1 MQDTTLDSS
10 FDGTRDSSLDSSPG
24 SSAGEPDSERAAP
37 ADFKLG
43 LGDFHYS
50 ALYRPERLR
59 QLTADFYAELR
70 RADATLHA
78 DLMTYTGARGA
89 NLKGTRAESE
99 LLIAVA
105 PHVSRFI
112 ARLFDVETERAAHME
127 SITAQDAVFQ
137 FKTFITRRALKR
149 VPPEQALTF
158 DADGVHDALESFRRA
173 AFPETLDVD
182 AELGLARMTVRLL
195 AWEEQLAKRAAG
207 GTSGEKGGGSVD
219 GDGSVGEMGAARERV
234 AQTDE
239 VVSALKKFEIAAGE
253 SAPDEDAAF
262 VKAALRL
269 VETWASV
276 HATQAAARGRVRSWV
291 SFRVPHPLN
300 YEHLVQLERHDAELP
315 ERMRGLEGNLRRRDG
330 FGLTDRR
337 AGEREVLDEVNYC
350 LYCHERDKD
359 SCSKGLHERDG
370 SLKRNP
376 LGIALEGCPLD
387 EKISE
392 MHVLQRDG
400 DSIGAL
406 AIVMV
411 DNPMC
416 PGTGHRICNDC
427 MKSCIFQKQEPVNIP
442 QAETGVLTDVLK
454 LPYGFEIYSLLTRW
468 NPLNAK
474 RPHALAYNG
483 RNVLVVG
490 LGPAG
495 YTLAHYLLNE
505 GFGVVGIDGLKIEP
519 LNAELTGD
527 GGRRTPR
534 AVRDIREIELP
545 LERRVLAGFGG
556 VSEYGITVRWDKN
569 FLTMIHLTLARRES
583 FRFYGGVR
591 FGGTIGIEDAWE
603 LGFDHIAIAT
613 GAGRPTI
620 VEMRNNLMRGIRKA
634 SDFLMA
640 LQLTGAFKA
649 DALANLQ
656 VRLPAVV
663 IGGGLTAIDTATEL
677 FAYYPVQVEKILA
690 RHEEL
695 SAEFSEEN
703 IFARFDAEERGV
715 YAEFLAHGRAVRA
728 ERERASAANELPD
741 FVPLVREWG
750 GVSIVYRKRL
760 QDSPAYRLNH
770 EEVVKSLEEGISYIE
785 NMSPVEAVADE
796 HGAVAA
802 VVFER
807 MRQDVET
814 RKWKASG
821 ETVRLPAR
829 TVCVAAGT
837 SPNTIYE
844 REQPGT
850 FKLDEWGQFFAPHKA
865 ARRSSGGDGGEGG
878 FSVVPAAR
886 GERGFFTSYENA
898 GRLISYYGDNHPV
911 YAGNV
916 VKAMASA
923 KYGYEEV
930 CALFADEIA
939 AVENESGAREATS
952 GGKSEREAGAR
963 EPVSAPGSEGGERFA
978 QLVEKL
984 DDELIARV
992 VRVERLTPTIVD
1004 VVVRA
1009 PMQARK
1015 FHPGQFYRLQN
1026 YETDAAV
1033 VGDTK
1038 LTMEGLALT
1047 GAWVDKEQGL
1057 LSLIVLEMGA
1067 SSRQCALLRPGQQVV
1082 VMGPTGTPTEIPEDE
1097 TVLLAG
1103 GGLGNAVLFSIARAL
1118 RDNRCRVVYF
1128 AGYKK
1133 GEDLFKREE
1142 IEAATDQI
1150 IWATDTGAEIEPR
1163 RAQDRHFRGNIV
1175 QAMKAYAEGELGAPM
1190 FDLREVERLIAIGS
1204 DRMMAAVKSARHGV
1218 LAEHFNPAHVGVG
1231 SINSPMQCMMKEVC
1245 AQCLQRHVD
1254 PQTGAE
1260 SFVFSCFN
1268 QDQLLDHVDFKNLN
1282 DRLRANTVQE
1292 KLANLWLDKLLEE
1305 SDPANKVSLK

>member
-1 MQDTTLDSS
+1 MPDTFLE
-10 FDGTRDSSLDSSPG
+10 SSLESSTGAPN
-24 SSAGEPDSERAAP
+24 ARPDAH
-37 ADFKLG
+37 ADFPLG
-43 LGDFHYS
+43 LGDFHYRD
-50 ALYRPERLR
+50 LYQPERLG
-59 QLTADFYAELR
+59 QLTATFYAELH

-78 DLMTYTGARGA
+78 DLLAYTRARGA

-99 LLIAVA
+99 LLIACA
-105 PHVSRFI
+105 PHLSRFI
-112 ARLFDVETERAAHME
+112 ARLFETEAERAAHME
-127 SITAQDAVFQ
+127 RITAQDAI
-137 FKTFITRRALKR
+137 FKFKNFITRRALKR
-149 VPPEQALTF
+149 VPPEQALTVN
-158 DADGVHDALESFRRA
+158 ADKIQDALENLRRA
-173 AFPETLDVD
+173 AFPDTLDCD
-182 AELGLARMTVRLL
+182 AELGVARLTAQLL
-195 AWEEQLAKRAAG
+195 AWEDQLSAKPEAK
-207 GTSGEKGGGSVD
+207 GEKSGGGNGDGRD
-219 GDGSVGEMGAARERV
+219 GDGGVESRVEIGAARARV
-234 AQTDE
+234 AKAGGE
-239 VVSALKKFEIAAGE
+239 VLSLKEFEIDAGE
-253 SAPDEDAAF
+253 NAPDEDAAF
-262 VKAALRL
+262 VKASLRL

-276 HATQAAARGRVRSWV
+276 HATQAAAKARVRSWV

-315 ERMRGLEGNLRRRDG
+315 ERMRGLEANLRRRDG
-330 FGLTDRR
+330 FALTDGR
-337 AGEREVLDEVNYC
+337 ASEREVLDEVNYC

-359 SCSKGLHERDG
+359 SCSKGLYERDG
-370 SLKRNP
+370 TLKRNP

-406 AIVMV
+406 ALVMI

-474 RPHALAYNG
+474 RPHALPYNG
-483 RNVLVVG
+483 KNILVVG

-519 LNAELTGD
+519 LNPELTGD
-527 GGRRTPR
+527 GGRVVPR
-534 AVRDIREIELP
+534 AVRDIREIESP
-545 LERRVLAGFGG
+545 LDRRVLAGFGG

-569 FLTMIHLTLARRES
+569 FLTMIHLTLARRAG

-591 FGGTIGIEDAWE
+591 FGGTLEIEDAWQ

-620 VEMRNNLMRGIRKA
+620 VSMKNNLMRGIRKA

-656 VRLPAVV
+656 VRLPALV

-695 SAEFSEEN
+695 SAEFGEEE
-703 IFARFDAEERGV
+703 ILARFDAEERGV
-715 YAEFLAHGRAVRA
+715 YEEFLAHGRAVRA
-728 ERERASAANELPD
+728 ERERAAQAGELPD
-741 FVPLVREWG
+741 FVPLVRAWG

-770 EEVVKSLEEGISYIE
+770 EEVVKSLEEGIDYIE
-785 NMSPVEAVADE
+785 NLSPVEAVADE
-796 HGAVAA
+796 HGAVGAII
-802 VVFER
+802 FER
-807 MRQDVET
+807 MRQDAET
-814 RKWKASG
+814 RKWRASG

-829 TVCVAAGT
+829 TICVAAGT

-850 FKLDEWGQFFAPHKA
+850 FKLDERGEFFAPHKIE
-865 ARRSSGGDGGEGG
+865 RDGLETGDEHK
-878 FSVVPAAR
+878 FRLVPAAK

-898 GRLISYYGDNHPV
+898 GRFISYYGDNHPV

-923 KYGYEEV
+923 KYGYEAV

-939 AVENESGAREATS
+939 AVENETGGRETAQELESKRERAEGASARELEP
-952 GGKSEREAGAR
+952 ERSS
-963 EPVSAPGSEGGERFA
+963 SARFA
-978 QLVEKL
+978 RLVAKL

-1026 YETDAAV
+1026 YETDARV
-1033 VGDTK
+1033 VKDTK

-1047 GAWVDKEQGL
+1047 GAWVDKSEGM

-1067 SSRQCALLRPGQQVV
+1067 SSRQCALLQPGQQVV
-1082 VMGPTGTPTEIPEDE
+1082 VMGPTGTPTEIPANE

-1118 RDNRCRVVYF
+1118 RDNNCRVVYF

-1150 IWATDTGAEIEPR
+1150 VWATDTGAQIEPR

-1175 QAMKAYAEGELGAPM
+1175 QAMKAYAEGELGAPI
-1190 FDLREVERLIAIGS
+1190 FDLREVARIIAIGS
-1204 DRMMAAVKSARHGV
+1204 DRMMAAVKAARHGV

-1254 PQTGAE
+1254 PLTGKE

-1268 QDQLLDHVDFKNLN
+1268 QDQPLDLVDFQNLN
-1282 DRLRANTVQE
+1282 ARLRANTVQE
-1292 KLANLWLDKLLEE
+1292 KLANLWLDRLL
-1305 SDPANKVSLK
+1305 K

>member
-1 MQDTTLDSS
+1 MQDI
-10 FDGTRDSSLDSSPG
+10 SLDSRRGAPDEARAEAG
-24 SSAGEPDSERAAP
+24 SGAG
-37 ADFKLG
+37 ADFALG
-43 LGDFHYS
+43 IGDFSYVD
-50 ALYRPERLR
+50 LYKPERLAE
-59 QLTADFYAELR
+59 LTTAFYAELQ
-70 RADATLHA
+70 RADAVLHA
-78 DLMTYTGARGA
+78 SFMEYTAARGA
-89 NLKGTRAESE
+89 NLRGTRGESE

-105 PHVSRFI
+105 PHVSSFV
-112 ARLFDVETERAAHME
+112 ARLFRVETERAAHAARIK
-127 SITAQDAVFQ
+127 SQDAVFQ
-137 FKTFITRRALKR
+137 FKTFISRRALKR
-149 VPPEQALTF
+149 VPPERALTF
-158 DADGVHDALESFRRA
+158 DAEAVHDALARLASA
-173 AFPETLDVD
+173 VFPEAPEVNEAVD
-182 AELGLARMTVRLL
+182 AELAVARLCVRLL
-195 AWEEQLAKRAAG
+195 AWEESLTKAPAAG
-207 GTSGEKGGGSVD
+207 DAEGSATAGAKG
-219 GDGSVGEMGAARERV
+219 VGVESLRA
-234 AQTDE
+234 
-239 VVSALKKFEIAAGE
+239 EIAEARGRGVKTEADAALREFE
-253 SAPDEDAAF
+253 SAVGTNEIENEDARF
-262 VKAALRL
+262 VKSALRL
-269 VETWASV
+269 VETWAAV
-276 HATQAAARGRVRSWV
+276 HSTQPAAKARVHGWV

-300 YEHLVQLERHDAELP
+300 YEHLVQIERHDAELP
-315 ERMRGLEGNLRRRDG
+315 ERMRGLDQNLRRRDG
-330 FGLTDRR
+330 FGLTDAR
-337 AGEREVLDEVNYC
+337 ASRREVLDEVNYC

-370 SLKRNP
+370 SVKRNP

-400 DSIGAL
+400 DSLAAL
-406 AIVMV
+406 AVVMI

-442 QAETGVLTDVLK
+442 QAETGVLTDVLA

-474 RPHALAYNG
+474 RPHALPANG
-483 RNVLVVG
+483 LSVLVVG

-519 LNAELTGD
+519 LNAKLTGD
-527 GGRRTPR
+527 GGRSVPR
-534 AVRDIREIELP
+534 AVVDVREIETP
-545 LERRVLAGFGG
+545 LDGRVLAGFGG

-569 FLTMIHLTLARRES
+569 FLTLIHLALARRRG

-591 FGGTIGIEDAWE
+591 FGGTLDIEDAWA

-620 VEMRNNLMRGIRKA
+620 VPMRNNLMRGIRKA

-640 LQLTGAFKA
+640 LQLTGAFKQ

-677 FAYYPVQVEKILA
+677 FAYYPVQVEKMLA
-690 RHEEL
+690 RHETL
-695 SAEFSEEN
+695 SAEFGEEE
-703 IFARFDAEERGV
+703 IFARFDAEERTV
-715 YAEFLAHGRAVRA
+715 YAEFLAHGRAVRL
-728 ERERASAANELPD
+728 ERERARAAGELPN

-750 GVSIVYRKRL
+750 GVAIVYRKRL

-796 HGAVAA
+796 HGAVAGL
-802 VVFER
+802 VFER
-807 MRQDVET
+807 MQRDAET
-814 RKWKASG
+814 RKWRASG
-821 ETVRLPAR
+821 ELVRLPAR

-850 FKLDEWGQFFAPHKA
+850 FKLDEWGEFFAPHKIE
-865 ARRSSGGDGGEGG
+865 RLSGDNGGSSNNGDATGNGNK
-878 FSVVPAAR
+878 FRLVPAAK

-898 GRLISYYGDNHPV
+898 GRFISYYGDNHPV

-923 KYGYEEV
+923 KFGYEEV
-930 CALFADEIA
+930 CALFADEIN
-939 AVENESGAREATS
+939 AVENEVRSAAAQGGGNALTEARAV
-952 GGKSEREAGAR
+952 ER
-963 EPVSAPGSEGGERFA
+963 GERFER
-978 QLVEKL
+978 LVEKL

-1026 YETDAAV
+1026 YETSAPV
-1033 VGDTK
+1033 VAGTK

-1067 SSRQCALLRPGQQVV
+1067 SSRQCALLSPGQEVV
-1082 VMGPTGTPTEIPEDE
+1082 VMGPTGTPTEIPAGES
-1097 TVLLAG
+1097 VLLAG

-1118 RDNRCRVVYF
+1118 RENNCRVVYF

-1150 IWATDTGAEIEPR
+1150 IWATDTGAVVEPR
-1163 RAQDRHFRGNIV
+1163 RPQDRHFRGNIV
-1175 QAMKAYAEGELGAPM
+1175 EAMKAYAEGQLGERL
-1190 FDLREVERLIAIGS
+1190 FSFGDIRRLIAIGS
-1204 DRMMAAVKSARHGV
+1204 DRMMAAVKAARHGV
-1218 LAEHFNPAHVGVG
+1218 LAPHFDPAHVGIG

-1254 PQTGAE
+1254 PRTGAE

-1268 QDQLLDHVDFKNLN
+1268 QDQLLDEVDFKNLN

-1292 KLANLWLDKLLEE
+1292 KLANLWLDKLFAE
-1305 SDPANKVSLK
+1305 AAAQ

>member
-1 MQDTTLDSS
+1 MQDI
-10 FDGTRDSSLDSSPG
+10 SLDSSTTGAPDAARG
-24 SSAGEPDSERAAP
+24 DAGTG
-37 ADFKLG
+37 ADFPLG
-43 LGDFHYS
+43 IEGFHYS
-50 ALYRPERLR
+50 DLYRPERLG
-59 QLTADFYAELR
+59 QLAAAFYANLQKE
-70 RADATLHA
+70 DATLHVA
-78 DLMTYTGARGA
+78 LDAYTASRGA
-89 NLKGTRAESE
+89 NLRGTRAESE
-99 LLIAVA
+99 LLIAAA
-105 PHVSRFI
+105 PHLSRFV
-112 ARLFDVETERAAHME
+112 ARLFRIEDARAAQAE
-127 SITAQDAVFQ
+127 RIRAQDAVFQ
-137 FKTFITRRALKR
+137 FKTFISRRALKR
-149 VPPEQALTF
+149 VPPEKALTF
-158 DADGVHDALESFRRA
+158 DADALQDALERLRRA
-173 AFPETLDVD
+173 IFPDAPEADNGD
-182 AELGLARMTVRLL
+182 AELAVARLCVRLL
-195 AWEEQLAKRAAG
+195 AWEEHLAKGTATTAG
-207 GTSGEKGGGSVD
+207 GEVTSAAATGVAGGEGS
-219 GDGSVGEMGAARERV
+219 GAESLRERIGEARER
-234 AQTDE
+234 AARTKAAG
-239 VVSALKKFEIAAGE
+239 ALKEFEIDAHRNEAR
-253 SAPDEDAAF
+253 DEDAAF
-262 VKAALRL
+262 VKSALHL
-269 VETWASV
+269 VETWAAV
-276 HATQAAARGRVRSWV
+276 HSTQAAARARVGGWV

-300 YEHLVQLERHDAELP
+300 YEHLVQIERHDAELP
-315 ERMRGLEGNLRRRDG
+315 ERMRGLEQNLRRRDG

-337 AGEREVLDEVNYC
+337 ASEREVLYEVHYC

-392 MHVLQRDG
+392 MHVLERDG
-400 DSIGAL
+400 DPLGAL
-406 AIVMV
+406 AIVMI

-442 QAETGVLTDVLK
+442 QAETGVLTDVLA

-474 RPHALAYNG
+474 RPHALPSNG

-519 LNAELTGD
+519 LNADLTGD
-527 GGRRTPR
+527 GGRRVPR
-534 AVRDIREIELP
+534 PVTDVRQIESP
-545 LERRVLAGFGG
+545 LDERVLAGFGG

-569 FLTMIHLTLARRES
+569 FLTLIHLALARRAG
-583 FRFYGGVR
+583 FRFYGGIR
-591 FGGTIGIEDAWE
+591 FGGTLDLEDAWA

-620 VEMRNNLMRGIRKA
+620 VPMRNNLMRGIRKA

-640 LQLTGAFKA
+640 LQLTGAFKQ
-649 DALANLQ
+649 DTLANLQ

-677 FAYYPVQVEKILA
+677 FAYYPVQVEKMLA
-690 RHEEL
+690 RHEGL
-695 SAEFSEEN
+695 SAEFGEDE
-703 IFARFDAEERGV
+703 ILARFDAEERGV
-715 YAEFLAHGRAVRA
+715 YEEFLAHGRAVRA
-728 ERERASAANELPD
+728 ERERAAAAGELPN
-741 FVPLVREWG
+741 FVPLVRAWG

-796 HGAVAA
+796 HGAVAGL
-802 VVFER
+802 VFER
-807 MRQDVET
+807 MRRDAET
-814 RKWKASG
+814 RKWEASG
-821 ETVRLPAR
+821 ELVRLPAR

-850 FKLDEWGQFFAPHKA
+850 FKLDEWGEFFTPHRVERNGDDGGDKA
-865 ARRSSGGDGGEGG
+865 AVAGGDVKGNGGGG
-878 FSVVPAAR
+878 KFRLVPAAK

-898 GRLISYYGDNHPV
+898 GRFVSYYGDNHPV

-923 KYGYEEV
+923 KFGYEEV

-939 AVENESGAREATS
+939 AAELKVRDACAGIDARATEDA
-952 GGKSEREAGAR
+952 GETARAGRFER
-963 EPVSAPGSEGGERFA
+963 
-978 QLVEKL
+978 LVEKL

-1026 YETDAAV
+1026 YETDAV
-1033 VGDTK
+1033 VAGGTK

-1047 GAWVDKEQGL
+1047 GAWVDREQGL

-1082 VMGPTGTPTEIPEDE
+1082 VMGPTGTPTEIPSGEA
-1097 TVLLAG
+1097 VLLAG

-1118 RDNRCRVVYF
+1118 QENNCRVIYF

-1150 IWATDTGAEIEPR
+1150 IWATDTGAAVEPR

-1175 QAMKAYAEGELGAPM
+1175 QAMRAYAEGELGEAL
-1190 FDLREVERLIAIGS
+1190 FDLREIKRLIAIGS
-1204 DRMMAAVKSARHGV
+1204 DRMMAAVKAARHGV
-1218 LAEHFNPAHVGVG
+1218 LAAHFDPAHVGVG

-1268 QDQLLDHVDFKNLN
+1268 QDQLLDEVDFKNLN

-1292 KLANLWLDKLLEE
+1292 KLANLWLDKLL
-1305 SDPANKVSLK
+1305 K

>member
-1 MQDTTLDSS
+1 MQDI
-10 FDGTRDSSLDSSPG
+10 SLDSSTGAPDAAHG
-24 SSAGEPDSERAAP
+24 DAGTG
-37 ADFKLG
+37 ADFPLG
-43 LGDFHYS
+43 VAGFHYS
-50 ALYRPERLR
+50 DLYQPERLG
-59 QLTADFYAELR
+59 QLTAAFYAALQDE
-70 RADATLHA
+70 DATLHA
-78 DLMTYTGARGA
+78 DLLAYTETRGA
-89 NLKGTRAESE
+89 SLRGTRAESE
-99 LLIAVA
+99 LLIAAA
-105 PHVSRFI
+105 PHLSRFV
-112 ARLFDVETERAAHME
+112 ARLFDVEAERAAHME
-127 SITAQDAVFQ
+127 RIRAQDAVFQ
-137 FKTFITRRALKR
+137 FKTFISRRALKR
-149 VPPEQALTF
+149 VPPEKALTF
-158 DADGVHDALESFRRA
+158 DADALEDALERLLRA
-173 AFPETLDVD
+173 LSPGALEAGDM
-182 AELGLARMTVRLL
+182 ELAVARMCVRLL
-195 AWEEQLAKRAAG
+195 AWEERLTKTATAG
-207 GTSGEKGGGSVD
+207 DATGDATGASTGASPGTAMGGAGREDGGAGSLRV
-219 GDGSVGEMGAARERV
+219 EIREARER
-234 AQTDE
+234 AAKTE
-239 VVSALKKFEIAAGE
+239 AAGALKEFEIAAVGNE
-253 SAPDEDAAF
+253 AREEDAAF
-262 VKAALRL
+262 VKSALRL
-269 VETWASV
+269 VETWAAV
-276 HATQAAARGRVRSWV
+276 HSTQAAAKARVGGWV

-300 YEHLVQLERHDAELP
+300 YEHLVQIERHDAELP
-315 ERMRGLEGNLRRRDG
+315 ERMRGLEQNLRRRDG
-330 FGLTDRR
+330 FGLTDAR
-337 AGEREVLDEVNYC
+337 ASGREVLDEVHYC

-370 SLKRNP
+370 TLKRNP

-400 DSIGAL
+400 DSIASL
-406 AIVMV
+406 AIVMI

-442 QAETGVLTDVLK
+442 QAETGVLTDVLA
-454 LPYGFEIYSLLTRW
+454 LPYGFEIYALLTRW

-474 RPHALAYNG
+474 RPHALPYNG

-519 LNAELTGD
+519 LNAGLTGD
-527 GGRRTPR
+527 GGSRTPR
-534 AVRDIREIELP
+534 AVADVRELESP
-545 LERRVLAGFGG
+545 LDRRVLAGFGG

-569 FLTMIHLTLARRES
+569 FLTMIHLALARRRR

-591 FGGTIGIEDAWE
+591 FGGTLDIEDAWE

-620 VEMRNNLMRGIRKA
+620 VPMRNNLMRGIRKA

-640 LQLTGAFKA
+640 LQLTGAFKG

-656 VRLPAVV
+656 ARLPAIV

-677 FAYYPVQVEKILA
+677 FAYYPVQVEKTLA
-690 RHEEL
+690 RHEAL
-695 SAEFSEEN
+695 CAEFGEDE

-715 YAEFLAHGRAVRA
+715 YDEFLAHGRAVRE
-728 ERERASAANELPD
+728 ERERAAAAGELPD
-741 FVPLVREWG
+741 FVPLVRAWG

-802 VVFER
+802 LVFER
-807 MRQDVET
+807 MRRDAET
-814 RKWKASG
+814 GKWKASG
-821 ETVRLPAR
+821 ELVRLAAR

-850 FKLDEWGQFFAPHKA
+850 FKLDEWGEFFAPHKIERDGDEA
-865 ARRSSGGDGGEGG
+865 GGGAGDAGGGK
-878 FSVVPAAR
+878 FRLVPVAK

-923 KYGYEEV
+923 KFGYEEV

-939 AVENESGAREATS
+939 AA
-952 GGKSEREAGAR
+952 EREVAGGREGEDGRAPSPVR
-963 EPVSAPGSEGGERFA
+963 EPSRVREMARAERFKR
-978 QLVEKL
+978 LVEKL

-1026 YETDAAV
+1026 YETDATV
-1033 VGDTK
+1033 VGQTK

-1047 GAWVDKEQGL
+1047 GAWVDRGEGL

-1082 VMGPTGTPTEIPEDE
+1082 VMGPTGTPTEIPTGE

-1118 RDNRCRVVYF
+1118 RENNCRVIYF

-1150 IWATDTGAEIEPR
+1150 IWATDTGAEIAPR
-1163 RAQDRHFRGNIV
+1163 RAADRHYRGNIV
-1175 QAMKAYAEGELGAPM
+1175 QAMKAYAVGELGAQM
-1190 FDLREVERLIAIGS
+1190 FDLRAVERLIAIGS
-1204 DRMMAAVKSARHGV
+1204 DRMMAAVKAARHGV
-1218 LAEHFNPAHVGVG
+1218 LAAHFNPAHVGVG

-1268 QDQLLDHVDFKNLN
+1268 QDQPLDHVDFKNLN

-1292 KLANLWLDKLLEE
+1292 KLSNLWLDKLL
-1305 SDPANKVSLK
+1305 K

>member
-1 MQDTTLDSS
+1 MQDI
-10 FDGTRDSSLDSSPG
+10 SLDSG
-24 SSAGEPDSERAAP
+24 TGTPDAARGDGGTG
-37 ADFKLG
+37 ADFPLG
-43 LGDFHYS
+43 TGDFHYGD
-50 ALYRPERLR
+50 LYKPERLA
-59 QLTADFYAELR
+59 QLTAAFYAGLQRE
-70 RADATLHA
+70 DATLHA
-78 DLMTYTGARGA
+78 ALTEYTAARGA
-89 NLKGTRAESE
+89 NLRGTRAESE
-99 LLIAVA
+99 LIIAAA
-105 PHVSRFI
+105 PHVSRFV
-112 ARLFDVETERAAHME
+112 ARLFGVEDERAAHAE
-127 SITAQDAVFQ
+127 RIKAQDAVFQ

-149 VPPEQALTF
+149 VPPEQALTL
-158 DADGVHDALESFRRA
+158 DAGRVNDALERLLRA
-173 AFPETLDVD
+173 ISPDALAALD
-182 AELGLARMTVRLL
+182 AELAVARMCVRLL
-195 AWEEQLAKRAAG
+195 AWEERLAKAEAAEAAGTAAG
-207 GTSGEKGGGSVD
+207 GESLRDEIDEARARAEKT
-219 GDGSVGEMGAARERV
+219 EAA
-234 AQTDE
+234 
-239 VVSALKKFEIAAGE
+239 SALREFESAAGGQE
-253 SAPDEDAAF
+253 TRDENTAF
-262 VKAALRL
+262 VKSALRL
-269 VETWASV
+269 VESWASV
-276 HATQAAARGRVRSWV
+276 HSTQATAKARVGGWV
-291 SFRVPHPLN
+291 SFRVPHTLN
-300 YEHLVQLERHDAELP
+300 YEHLVQIERHDAELP
-315 ERMRGLEGNLRRRDG
+315 ERMRGLDKNLRRRDG
-330 FGLTDRR
+330 FGLTDAR

-350 LYCHERDKD
+350 IYCHKHDKD
-359 SCSKGLHERDG
+359 SCSQGLRERDG

-392 MHVLQRDG
+392 MHLLQRDG
-400 DSIGAL
+400 DSLAAL
-406 AIVMV
+406 AVVMI

-442 QAETGVLTDVLK
+442 QAETGVLTDVLA
-454 LPYGFEIYSLLTRW
+454 LPYGFEIYALLTRW

-474 RPHALAYNG
+474 RPHALPYNG

-519 LNAELTGD
+519 LNAALTGD
-527 GGRRTPR
+527 GGRRVPR
-534 AVRDIREIELP
+534 AVADVREIESP
-545 LERRVLAGFGG
+545 LDTRVLAGFGG

-569 FLTMIHLTLARRES
+569 FLTMIHLTLARRAG

-591 FGGTIGIEDAWE
+591 FGGTLDIEDAWTR
-603 LGFDHIAIAT
+603 GFDHIAIAT

-640 LQLTGAFKA
+640 LQLTGAFKE

-663 IGGGLTAIDTATEL
+663 VGGGLTAIDTATEL

-690 RHEEL
+690 RHEAL
-695 SAEFSEEN
+695 AAEFGEEE

-715 YAEFLAHGRAVRA
+715 YTEFLAHGRAVRG
-728 ERERASAANELPD
+728 ERERAAAAGELPD

-750 GVSIVYRKRL
+750 GVSIAYRKRL

-802 VVFER
+802 LIFER
-807 MRQDVET
+807 MQMDAET
-814 RKWKASG
+814 RRWKASG
-821 ETVRLPAR
+821 ELVRLPAR

-850 FKLDEWGQFFAPHKA
+850 FKLDEWGEFFAPHKIERDA
-865 ARRSSGGDGGEGG
+865 GGDARDGGK
-878 FSVVPAAR
+878 FRLVPAAK

-898 GRLISYYGDNHPV
+898 GRFISYYGDNHPV

-923 KYGYEEV
+923 KFGYEEV

-939 AVENESGAREATS
+939 AVEREVEVAREDGQGGARVRDA
-952 GGKSEREAGAR
+952 AR
-963 EPVSAPGSEGGERFA
+963 VERFER
-978 QLVEKL
+978 LVEKL

-1015 FHPGQFYRLQN
+1015 FQPGQFYRLQN
-1026 YETDAAV
+1026 YETDARV
-1033 VGDTK
+1033 VGRTK

-1067 SSRQCALLRPGQQVV
+1067 SSRQCAHLTPGQEVV
-1082 VMGPTGTPTEIPEDE
+1082 VMGPTGTPTEIPSGEL
-1097 TVLLAG
+1097 VLLAG

-1118 RDNRCRVVYF
+1118 RENNCRVIYF

-1163 RAQDRHFRGNIV
+1163 RPQDRHYRGNIV
-1175 QAMKAYAEGELGAPM
+1175 QAMKAYAEGEPGARM
-1190 FDLREVERLIAIGS
+1190 FDLREIERLIAIGS
-1204 DRMMAAVKSARHGV
+1204 DRMMAAVKAARHGA
-1218 LAEHFNPAHVGVG
+1218 LAAHFNPAHVGVG

-1268 QDQLLDHVDFKNLN
+1268 QDQLLDQVDFKNLN

-1292 KLANLWLDKLLEE
+1292 KLANLWLDKLLKE
-1305 SDPANKVSLK
+1305 DGAQA

>member
-1 MQDTTLDSS
+1 MQDI
-10 FDGTRDSSLDSSPG
+10 SLDSGTGAPG
-24 SSAGEPDSERAAP
+24 GDAGTS
-37 ADFKLG
+37 ADFQLG
-43 LGDFHYS
+43 LAGFHYS
-50 ALYRPERLR
+50 DLYRPERLG
-59 QLTADFYAELR
+59 QLSAAFYAGLQKD
-70 RADATLHA
+70 DATLCA
-78 DLMTYTGARGA
+78 ALTVYTASRGA
-89 NLKGTRAESE
+89 NLRGTRGESE
-99 LLIAVA
+99 LLIAAA
-105 PHVSRFI
+105 PHVSRFV
-112 ARLFDVETERAAHME
+112 ARLFGVEAERAAHAE
-127 SITAQDAVFQ
+127 RIREQDAVFA
-137 FKTFITRRALKR
+137 FKTFISRRAVKR
-149 VPPEQALTF
+149 VPPEKALTF
-158 DADGVHDALESFRRA
+158 DADAVHDALERLRRA
-173 AFPETLDVD
+173 IFPGALEAVD
-182 AELGLARMTVRLL
+182 AELGIARMCVRLL
-195 AWEEQLAKRAAG
+195 AWEEHLAKAAG
-207 GTSGEKGGGSVD
+207 ATTGDAAAAGTLRNEIGE
-219 GDGSVGEMGAARERV
+219 ARER
-234 AQTDE
+234 AAKTDAAD
-239 VVSALKKFEIAAGE
+239 ALKEFEIAVGE
-253 SAPDEDAAF
+253 QELRDEDAAF
-262 VKAALRL
+262 VKSSLRL
-269 VETWASV
+269 VETWAAV
-276 HATQAAARGRVRSWV
+276 HSTQAAAKARVGGWV
-291 SFRVPHPLN
+291 SFRTPHPLN
-300 YEHLVQLERHDAELP
+300 YEHLVQIERHDAELP
-315 ERMRGLEGNLRRRDG
+315 ERMRGLDKNLRRRDG
-330 FGLTDRR
+330 FGLTDQR
-337 AGEREVLDEVNYC
+337 AGGREVLDEVHYC

-400 DSIGAL
+400 DSLAAL
-406 AIVMV
+406 AVVMI

-442 QAETGVLTDVLK
+442 QAETGVLTDVLA

-474 RPHALAYNG
+474 RPHALPYNG

-490 LGPAG
+490 IGPAG

-519 LNAELTGD
+519 LNPALTGD
-527 GGRRTPR
+527 GGRRVPR
-534 AVRDIREIELP
+534 AVADVREIEAP
-545 LERRVLAGFGG
+545 LDTRVLAGFGG

-569 FLTMIHLTLARRES
+569 FLTMIHLTLARRAG

-591 FGGTIGIEDAWE
+591 FGGTLDIEDAWA

-640 LQLTGAFKA
+640 LQLTGAFK
-649 DALANLQ
+649 DNALANLQ

-690 RHEEL
+690 RHETL
-695 SAEFSEEN
+695 VAEFGEDE

-715 YAEFLAHGRAVRA
+715 YEEFLAHGRAVRD
-728 ERERASAANELPD
+728 ERERAAAAGELPD
-741 FVPLVREWG
+741 FVPLVRAWG

-796 HGAVAA
+796 HGAVGAI
-802 VVFER
+802 VFER
-807 MRQDVET
+807 MRQDAET
-814 RKWKASG
+814 RRWKASG
-821 ETVRLPAR
+821 ELVRLAAR

-850 FKLDEWGQFFAPHKA
+850 FKLDEWGQFFAPHKIE
-865 ARRSSGGDGGEGG
+865 RDGDGDGSGGK
-878 FSVVPAAR
+878 FRLVPAAK
-886 GERGFFTSYENA
+886 GGFFTSYENG
-898 GRLISYYGDNHPV
+898 GRFISYYGDNHPV

-923 KYGYEEV
+923 KFGYEAV

-939 AVENESGAREATS
+939 AVET
-952 GGKSEREAGAR
+952 EAGAGR
-963 EPVSAPGSEGGERFA
+963 EEGREAERAERFTR
-978 QLVEKL
+978 LVEKL

-1015 FHPGQFYRLQN
+1015 FQPGQFYRLQN
-1026 YETDAAV
+1026 YETDARV
-1033 VGDTK
+1033 VGRTK

-1047 GAWVDKEQGL
+1047 GAWVDREQGL

-1067 SSRQCALLRPGQQVV
+1067 SSRQCALLRPGQEVV
-1082 VMGPTGTPTEIPEDE
+1082 VMGPTGTPTEIPEGE
-1097 TVLLAG
+1097 SVLLAG

-1118 RDNRCRVVYF
+1118 KENNCRVIYF

-1150 IWATDTGAEIEPR
+1150 IWATDTGAEIAPR
-1163 RAQDRHFRGNIV
+1163 RPADRHYRGNIV
-1175 QAMKAYAEGELGAPM
+1175 QAMKAYAEGELGAQM
-1190 FDLREVERLIAIGS
+1190 FDLRAIERLIAIGS
-1204 DRMMAAVKSARHGV
+1204 DRMMAAVKAARHGA
-1218 LAEHFNPAHVGVG
+1218 LAPHFNPAHIGVG
-1231 SINSPMQCMMKEVC
+1231 SINSPMQCMLKEVC

-1254 PQTGAE
+1254 PRTGAE

-1268 QDQLLDHVDFKNLN
+1268 QDQLLDLVDFKNLN

-1292 KLANLWLDKLLEE
+1292 KLANLWLDKLLKEASAE
-1305 SDPANKVSLK
+1305 A